1 MGLNGTVWTPIGPS
15 PIAQGSSPVSGL
27 VSAIAINPSNSNLIY
42 IGTAGGGVW
51 RTDDGGTS
59 WNPIFDRQLS
69 LGVGEPGALAIDPNN
84 TDVIYVGTSRR
95 VSAQPQAGL
104 FKSTDG
110 GTTWRPINRGL
121 TSQHIPDP
129 TTAAR
134 SSAVPRPSATRR
146 RESGGRVSI
155 RTRSTPPRR
164 RAASRS
170 RWRRASSATSAC
182 RAARSS
188 G

>member
-1 MGLNGTVWTPIGPS
+1 MSLNGTVWPPIGPS
-15 PIAQGSSPVSGL
+15 PIAQGGSPVSGL
-27 VSAIAINPSNSNLIY
+27 VSAIAINPANPNLIY

-59 WNPIFDRQLS
+59 WSPIFDRQLA

-110 GTTWRPINRGL
+110 GSSWIRLGSGYPAGNTGNALQFVNQWVNVITV
-121 TSQHIPDP
+121 DP
-129 TTAAR
+129 AN
-134 SSAVPRPSATRR
+134 SNIVYL
-146 RESGGRVSI
+146 
-155 RTRSTPPRR
+155 
-164 RAASRS
+164 
-170 RWRRASSATSAC
+170 
-182 RAARSS
+182 
-188 G
+188 